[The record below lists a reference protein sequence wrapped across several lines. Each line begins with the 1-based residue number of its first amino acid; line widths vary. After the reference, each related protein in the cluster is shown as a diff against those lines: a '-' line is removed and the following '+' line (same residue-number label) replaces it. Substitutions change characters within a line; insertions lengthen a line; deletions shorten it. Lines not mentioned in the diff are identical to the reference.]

1 MEFLHKKPISYSC
14 KKCGYTTNRK
24 SNFLYHMNRKIPCVA
39 VETELSNVENAQE
52 KVNDSH
58 NVNATI
64 GQNIN
69 DIHNV
74 NAISGQNI
82 NDNFNVNATIGQ
94 NINDSHNINAIIG
107 QNIIDS
113 HNINDD
119 GHNVNDINLVKNNEN
134 ICEKCNKHLSSKK
147 SLVRHMSTCKG
158 VHSLQCPKCKKE
170 FKTAQ
175 GKHQHLKNVTC
186 IPINPHY
193 PMTVNNT
200 TNNTTNNNTTNNTT
214 NNNINN
220 NTINNDNKIIHNH
233 THIQINAFGKENYD
247 YLLDENKRLKNI
259 MQKKDAFMQKIIEAV
274 HFDEEHPENHNILM
288 TNLQSKHVM
297 IHDGTK
303 FIKALKEPTLVQLIQ
318 NKRNLING
326 NIETLGLTI
335 GSERYIKEKLDTLRQ
350 DDEKQKMLKDK
361 VELMCYN
368 KRTMCEEKSIIS
380 EQ

>member
-1 MEFLHKKPISYSC
+1 V
-14 KKCGYTTNRK
+14 
-24 SNFLYHMNRKIPCVA
+24 NRKIPCVA
-39 VETELSNVENAQE
+39 VETELSNVENVICSNF
-52 KVNDSH
+52 KVDDKQIE
-58 NVNATI
+58 VN
-64 GQNIN
+64 GENSKVH
-69 DIHNV
+69 D
-74 NAISGQNI
+74 G
-82 NDNFNVNATIGQ
+82 NFNVNGE
-94 NINDSHNINAIIG
+94 NSKVH
-107 QNIIDS
+107 
-113 HNINDD
+113 D
-119 GHNVNDINLVKNNEN
+119 GNFNVNDGKSKVHGGNFNVNDENSQVNDNSNVNGANSQVNDFDTNINNEN
-134 ICEKCNKHLSSKK
+134 KCDKCDKCFSSKQALK
-147 SLVRHMSTCKG
+147 KHKIHNCKG
-158 VHSLQCPKCKKE
+158 VHILQCHKCLKE
-170 FKTAQ
+170 FKTKQ
-175 GKHQHLKNVTC
+175 GKYQHLKNVTC